1 MDIWLVIKL
10 VGALGAGFIVFSL
23 FGMFIFTSSV
33 ESKREEKVKRLEQA
47 HINAGI
53 RETNREVELT
63 YAAMATPQGS
73 NERKWLDD
81 MYTEEKAQHVA
92 ASNKRIKEIVET
104 QCPVDDA
111 TWAELQ
117 AGINPYKRRKR

>member
-63 YAAMATPQGS
+63 YAAMATP
-73 NERKWLDD
+73 
-81 MYTEEKAQHVA
+81 
-92 ASNKRIKEIVET
+92 
-104 QCPVDDA
+104 
-111 TWAELQ
+111 
-117 AGINPYKRRKR
+117 